1 MDPILI
7 DLPEELVGERTIVRP
22 YRSGDG
28 GALFDAIDESR
39 EHILPWMPWGPSHA
53 KPEDSEAFVRQ
64 ARTRYDQREDL
75 PLAFFDRNTRR
86 ILGGTGLHRID
97 WNVRAF
103 EIGYWIRAS
112 AQGNGYVTETAALL
126 TQMSFDL
133 LEAKR
138 VSITVAVANTRSAAI
153 AKRLGFILEGTLRN
167 SIKDANGNLHD
178 RLVFAMTPEEWRAR
192 QYESE

>member
-7 DLPEELVGERTIVRP
+7 DLPEELVGERTIIRP
-22 YRSGDG
+22 YRAGDG
-28 GALFDAIDESR
+28 RALFDAIEESR

-53 KPEDSEAFVRQ
+53 KPEDSEAFVRY
-64 ARTRYDQREDL
+64 ARARYDRREDL

-86 ILGGTGLHRID
+86 FLGGTGLHRID

-112 AQGNGYVTETAALL
+112 AQGRGYVTETARLL
-126 TQMSFDL
+126 TQMSFEV

-138 VSITVAVANTRSAAI
+138 VSITVAVPNTRSATVAE
-153 AKRLGFILEGTLRN
+153 RLGFTLEGTLRN
-167 SIKDANGNLHD
+167 SIKDANGNLHN
-178 RLVFAMTPEEWRAR
+178 RLVYGMTPEEWATRIHAP
-192 QYESE
+192 Q

>member
-1 MDPILI
+1 MEPILI
-7 DLPEELVGERTIVRP
+7 DLPEELVGERTVIRP
-22 YRSGDG
+22 YRAGDG
-28 GALFDAIDESR
+28 RALFDAVDESR
-39 EHILPWMPWGPSHA
+39 KHILPWMPWGPGHA

-64 ARTRYDQREDL
+64 ARARYDRREDL

-86 ILGGTGLHRID
+86 FLGGTGLHRID

-112 AQGNGYVTETAALL
+112 AQGHGYVTETAHLL
-126 TQMSFDL
+126 TQMAFEV

-138 VSITVAVANTRSAAI
+138 VSITVAVANTRSAAVP
-153 AKRLGFILEGTLRN
+153 KRLGFALEGTLRN

-178 RLVFAMTPEEWRAR
+178 RLVFGMTPQDWSAR
-192 QYESE
+192 Q